1 VKAKVMARMTAAAMA
16 DGSISEVEQAVL
28 DQAEAM

>member
-1 VKAKVMARMTAAAMA
+1 MTAAAMA